1 MYLLNT
7 RHKCTFLKYLLKQEH
22 EKNVI
27 NAYYFFKKKKQR
39 LDYEVKGWSVN
50 VEFCFVCFIN

>member
-27 NAYYFFKKKKQR
+27 NAYYFFSLKTTSR
-39 LDYEVKGWSVN
+39 L
-50 VEFCFVCFIN
+50 

>member
-27 NAYYFFKKKKQR
+27 NAYFFFFLKTTSR
-39 LDYEVKGWSVN
+39 L
-50 VEFCFVCFIN
+50 